1 MEKKRLLLPIKMSLK
16 ENAKFSLTDDRFIPV
31 DILVM
36 HNGINSNYSYFSDDA
51 IKKAEWSLRD
61 VPIRGYIKETDDG
74 YDFDEHNMSIELTE
88 DKDFIIK
95 SICQTWG
102 NIPADNNLR
111 YETVG
116 DKTYVKVEGYLWSKY
131 LNEAENIFRKNASK
145 SVSMEIEIDDAYF
158 EEDIL
163 HITDYRYLGVVVL
176 GEDVEPAMKG
186 ARIDIRNTYTEN
198 ICIEKE
204 DNMMKDKKDFTEEPV
219 DVVETP
225 NEEIQEEVE
234 ETTEDTTE
242 ETVET
247 PEEGKEEVVE
257 ETTEPTK
264 AEDEIDV
271 SELAK
276 KAKAMEEEL
285 KELRAYKAE
294 NEALK
299 SEAEKKA
306 REEAIEKLFEEYS
319 ACDIDLESIRANID
333 GKEVEE
339 IEKEIAVEFLKSKFS
354 KQEQA
359 INIKNDDNN
368 VIVEDNEQVDYDNP
382 YGKYGSNMKRN
393 K

>member
-36 HNGINSNYSYFSDDA
+36 HNGINSNASYFSDDA

-74 YDFDEHNMSIELTE
+74 FDFDEHNMSIELTE
-88 DKDFIIK
+88 DNDFIIK

-111 YETVG
+111 YETIG

-131 LNEAENIFRKNASK
+131 LNEAENIFRENSSK

-158 EEDIL
+158 EEDLL

-186 ARIDIRNTYTEN
+186 ARIDIRDIGVEDNYYT
-198 ICIEKE
+198 KE
-204 DNMMKDKKDFTEEPV
+204 DKMTNDKKDFTEESV
-219 DVVETP
+219 EVVETSK
-225 NEEIQEEVE
+225 EEIQEEVKETTE
-234 ETTEDTTE
+234 ETTEENLETLE
-242 ETVET
+242 EE
-247 PEEGKEEVVE
+247 KEEVVE
-257 ETTEPTK
+257 EATEP
-264 AEDEIDV
+264 ADEVIDI

-285 KELRAYKAE
+285 NELREYKAQ

-319 ACDIDLESIRANID
+319 ACDIDLESIRENIE